1 MYCTFI
7 GTLMSSL
14 HLCIFFFKFPK
25 STVIV
30 SKIYIYFTPYEIIKI
45 FIFISA
51 ENLQYFYR
59 LLQPIK
65 KKQEKK
71 LEETF
76 FEKKERKKLDLHRRS
91 R

>member
-1 MYCTFI
+1 MK
-7 GTLMSSL
+7 SL
-14 HLCIFFFKFPK
+14 
-25 STVIV
+25 
-30 SKIYIYFTPYEIIKI
+30 KI

-71 LEETF
+71 KLEETF
-76 FEKKERKKLDLHRRS
+76 FEKKRNKKAGFASKEPMIKDY
-91 R
+91 